1 MGKQNNC
8 MQISEGNCLALGCHG
23 EENCTNWVKNK
34 LHVSEFFQN
43 ISIKKLKI
51 IFSII
56 SLTSF
61 LQ

>member
-1 MGKQNNC
+1 
-8 MQISEGNCLALGCHG
+8 MQISEGKKYGKGNCLALGCHR

-56 SLTSF
+56 SLASF